1 MLNLGFGEFALIMV
15 LAIVVV
21 GPDRLPEMVRFLGRQ
36 YGKLRRASDE
46 LRQAFVLEAEK
57 AEAERRS
64 ELLKQRRE
72 EARARA
78 EQARARVRASR
89 NMEPTPGDP
98 PPSNPLTDPADS
110 STEHSAHS
118 STATTAQAVDTTP
131 LEDKEPTAQSA
142 SVADEVSHE

>member
-1 MLNLGFGEFALIMV
+1 MVPMLNLGFGEFALIMV

-78 EQARARVRASR
+78 EQARARVKAS
-89 NMEPTPGDP
+89 PKHGT
-98 PPSNPLTDPADS
+98 NPC
-110 STEHSAHS
+110 
-118 STATTAQAVDTTP
+118 
-131 LEDKEPTAQSA
+131 
-142 SVADEVSHE
+142 